1 MAIKK
6 YIINNINELCDA
18 IECINNDVEKN
29 ISNQLITK
37 TTLWYRGQANCK
49 WSVVPSIQRNNRLSY
64 EQVLSHSFY
73 HGVRQIS
80 SAQMYRESFDKWVS
94 MMQHYGL
101 PTRLLDWSYSPL
113 IALFFALNKYELYP
127 KCDAC
132 ITIIVPELLNQK
144 QGFDPFIYPI
154 DSKSA
159 MSMLKS
165 AFIKPNHSTDK
176 VLACFSVSN
185 DLRQYAQRSAFTI
198 HDSMKSI
205 YEICDYNFVYE
216 LYIPKNKK
224 EHLKKVLDNL
234 GITENF
240 LFHDIEHVAK
250 QTIHRHLPL
259 EKDI

>member
-1 MAIKK
+1 MSIKK
-6 YIINNINELCDA
+6 YIINDFNELCDT
-18 IECINNDVEKN
+18 IECINNDVKKS
-29 ISNQLITK
+29 ISDELITK
-37 TTLWYRGQANCK
+37 TTLWYRGQANCE
-49 WSVVPSIQRNNRLSY
+49 WSVIPSIQRDNRLSH

-80 SAQMYRESFDKWVS
+80 AEQIHRESYDKWVS

-113 IALFFALNKYELYP
+113 IALFFALNQYELYQN
-127 KCDAC
+127 CDAC

-154 DSKSA
+154 DSNSA

-176 VLACFSVSN
+176 ILACFSVSN

-198 HDSMKSI
+198 HDSMRSI
-205 YEICDYNFVYE
+205 HEICEYHFVYE
-216 LYIPKNKK
+216 LFIPKTKK
-224 EHLKKVLDNL
+224 KHLKIVLENL

-240 LFHDIEHVAK
+240 LFPDIDHVAK
-250 QTIHRHLPL
+250 QTIHRHLVFK
-259 EKDI
+259 KDI